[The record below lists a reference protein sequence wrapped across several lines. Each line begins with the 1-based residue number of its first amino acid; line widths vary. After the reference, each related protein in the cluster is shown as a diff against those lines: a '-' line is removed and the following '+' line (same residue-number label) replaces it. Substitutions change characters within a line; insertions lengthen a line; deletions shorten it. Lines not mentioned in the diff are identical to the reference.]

1 MKWILRLI
9 NLEGES
15 IYSEAMDI
23 HGNRRVCRKQQ
34 FAEQFES
41 LPSAEHGSNYFQLL
55 WEFRAYVIEI
65 VEIHDAESLGV
76 SGRSAL

>member
-15 IYSEAMDI
+15 VYSEAMDI

-34 FAEQFES
+34 FAELGDLQGLKSQVGNLHEQYEITK
-41 LPSAEHGSNYFQLL
+41 LTLN
-55 WEFRAYVIEI
+55 RATADRKSVVRER
-65 VEIHDAESLGV
+65 V
-76 SGRSAL
+76 